1 VIIGFRFSP
10 FLLFFCPLLP
20 LAVFAAAVA
29 TFLAWWIACFLMSL
43 PFIMMLGVFL
53 TRQEADRAPEE
64 CVTYGL
70 KIWITGR
77 DAECVCNDLET
88 LPRLRNVQWTTAIV
102 ERTIENMVRTSMS
115 TAGEIDPLAETVYA
129 ILEKSGKLA
138 REKKHCNAEPGRM

>member
-29 TFLAWWIACFLMSL
+29 TFLAWWIACFLISL
-43 PFIMMLGVFL
+43 PFIMVLEAFL
-53 TRQEADRAPEE
+53 TRQEVDRAPEE
-64 CVTYGL
+64 RVTYGS
-70 KIWITGR
+70 KKWITGR
-77 DAECVCNDLET
+77 DADYMCNELET
-88 LPRLRNVQWTTAIV
+88 LPRLCNVQWTAAIV
-102 ERTIENMVRTSMS
+102 ERAIENMVRTSIS

-138 REKKHCNAEPGRM
+138 REKKHCNPEPGRM